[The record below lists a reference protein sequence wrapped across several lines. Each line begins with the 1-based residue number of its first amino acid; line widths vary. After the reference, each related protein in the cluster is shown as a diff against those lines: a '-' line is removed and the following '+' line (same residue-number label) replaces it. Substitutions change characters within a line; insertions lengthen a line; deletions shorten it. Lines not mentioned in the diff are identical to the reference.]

1 MTKKR
6 AAAAADL
13 GQLLLIRRC
22 GSCGDR
28 KSLADFP
35 RDRSRARGR
44 AHRCKPCD
52 AARSRAA
59 GPERSWSFNYRRRSR
74 EAGHLPVVE
83 RVRLRDLIERDG
95 AGCSACGD
103 DETNLQLDHREP
115 VAMGGEHTLDA
126 VALLCL
132 DCHREKNR
140 SDLERVRAWRAAGPV
155 LYVVMED
162 V

>member
-6 AAAAADL
+6 AATAADL

-28 KSLADFP
+28 RSLIDFH
-35 RDRSRARGR
+35 RDRSNPRGR
-44 AHRCKPCD
+44 GYRCKPCN
-52 AARSRAA
+52 AARFRAA

-74 EAGHLPVVE
+74 DAGHLPVVE

-103 DETNLQLDHREP
+103 DETNLQLDHRTP
-115 VAMGGEHTLDA
+115 VVMGGEHSLGA

-132 DCHREKNR
+132 GCHREKNR
-140 SDLERVRAWRAAGPV
+140 SDLERVRAWRATGPV
-155 LYVVMED
+155 LHVVMEA